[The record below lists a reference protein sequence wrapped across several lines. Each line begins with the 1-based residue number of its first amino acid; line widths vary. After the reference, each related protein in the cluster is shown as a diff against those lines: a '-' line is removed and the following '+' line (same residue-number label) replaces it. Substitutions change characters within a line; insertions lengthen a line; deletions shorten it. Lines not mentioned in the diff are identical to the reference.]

1 MKILPL
7 LAAEALGREFRGVW
21 IATVSNIDW
30 PKQRGLS
37 PEVAQAQLIEQ
48 LDLAKEK
55 NFNVVVF
62 QIRPQ
67 ADAFYRSDLEP
78 WSYWLTNKDGLPDF
92 FFK

>member
-1 MKILPL
+1 MRILTC
-7 LAAEALGREFRGVW
+7 LAAEALAREFRGVW

-37 PEVAQAQLIEQ
+37 PEVAQTQLIAQ
-48 LDLAKEK
+48 LDLAQEN

-67 ADAFYRSDLEP
+67 ADAFYRSELEP
-78 WSYWLTNKDGLPDF
+78 WSYWLTNKESLQN
-92 FFK
+92 